1 MDVSPYERVLTA
13 PQPEDVREDADQRLS
28 FLQNTLS
35 IYSINS
41 GKQVSEVY
49 LFLRY
54 SSVEKTYELTLVK
67 S

>member
-1 MDVSPYERVLTA
+1 
-13 PQPEDVREDADQRLS
+13 VREDADQRLS

-54 SSVEKTYELTLVK
+54 SSVEKT
-67 S
+67 

>member
-1 MDVSPYERVLTA
+1 MDVYPCERVSTS

-54 SSVEKTYELTLVK
+54 SSVEKT
-67 S
+67 

>member
-54 SSVEKTYELTLVK
+54 SSVEKT
-67 S
+67 

>member
-1 MDVSPYERVLTA
+1 MDVSPYERVLMA

-54 SSVEKTYELTLVK
+54 SSVEKT
-67 S
+67 